1 MPTYDP
7 DLTGALR
14 SLQRQIDQ
22 INTSRPGPMSW
33 GPDDGHIR
41 FYAADGKVLFQAN
54 SGGASV
60 VSRGSLTSMT
70 GLFDGIRDKNDAQDG
85 VLSDHR
91 TWLVGHGERLDG
103 HDADVKRIDGVN
115 DAQNGRLNDHHGWIG
130 SLGTRMTSV
139 EGVNDAQN
147 GRLNTHQGWIGS
159 LGDRMG
165 SVEGV
170 NNAQNGRLN
179 DHADWI
185 AGARSAAQ
193 AAQSRADNAHADAAT
208 AQARANSAYSRAGTG
223 ISDAAAAASA
233 ASSARSRADAAYSLA
248 ATRAAAST
256 VSDLDA
262 YMRAQV
268 ARLDAR
274 INNLPGS

>member
-1 MPTYDP
+1 MPTFDP
-7 DLTGALR
+7 DLEGALR

-33 GPDDGHIR
+33 GARDGGIK
-41 FYAADGKVLFQAN
+41 FYGADGSVLFQAN
-54 SGGASV
+54 STGASV
-60 VSRGSLTSMT
+60 VSRGSLSSLT
-70 GLFDGIRDKNDAQDG
+70 GLVDGIRDKNDNQDG

-91 TWLVGHGERLDG
+91 GWIIGHGERLDG
-103 HDADVKRIDGVN
+103 HDSDIYRIDGVN

-165 SVEGV
+165 SVESV

-179 DHADWI
+179 DHSDWI
-185 AGARSAAQ
+185 AGARSAAA
-193 AAQSRADNAHADAAT
+193 AAQARADNAHADAAT
-208 AQARANSAYSRAGTG
+208 AQARADSAYSRAGTG
-223 ISDAAAAASA
+223 ISDAAAAHARANSAYNLASGRATQGQIDELRSSIATLTSRIASLTTRVA
-233 ASSARSRADAAYSLA
+233 AIENKIRA
-248 ATRAAAST
+248 
-256 VSDLDA
+256 
-262 YMRAQV
+262 
-268 ARLDAR
+268 
-274 INNLPGS
+274 

>member
-1 MPTYDP
+1 MAVSREPTVP
-7 DLTGALR
+7 GNIRQHQRDLDRLGSAP
-14 SLQRQIDQ
+14 
-22 INTSRPGPMSW
+22 PGPMSW
-33 GPDDGHIR
+33 GPNDGHIR
-41 FYAADGKVLFQAN
+41 FYGADGKVLFQAN

-60 VSRGSLTSMT
+60 VSRGSLSGLT
-70 GLFDGIRDKNDAQDG
+70 GLIDNIRDKNDNQDG
-85 VLSDHR
+85 VLADHR
-91 TWLVGHGERLDG
+91 AWLVGHGERLDG

-147 GRLNTHQGWIGS
+147 GRLNDHHGWIGS

-165 SVEGV
+165 AVEGV

-193 AAQSRADNAHADAAT
+193 AAQARADNAHADAAA
-208 AQARANSAYSRAGTG
+208 AQARADSAYSRAGTG
-223 ISDAAAAASA
+223 ISDAAAAH
-233 ASSARSRADAAYSLA
+233 ARANAAYTLAAGRATQGQIEELRSSIATLTANVASLA
-248 ATRAAAST
+248 AR
-256 VSDLDA
+256 
-262 YMRAQV
+262 V
-268 ARLDAR
+268 ARLEQLGPR
-274 INNLPGS
+274 

>member
-7 DLTGALR
+7 DLAGALR

-33 GPDDGHIR
+33 GPDDGHIK
-41 FYAADGKVLFQAN
+41 FYDASGKVLFQAN

-60 VSRGSLTSMT
+60 VSRGSLTSIT

-115 DAQNGRLNDHHGWIG
+115 AAQNGRLNDHHEWIG
-130 SLGTRMTSV
+130 SLGKRMTSA
-139 EGVNDAQN
+139 EAVNDAQN

-165 SVEGV
+165 DAESTLSSH
-170 NNAQNGRLN
+170 NGRIN
-179 DHADWI
+179 T
-185 AGARSAAQ
+185 
-193 AAQSRADNAHADAAT
+193 AQSRADSAYSRAGTGISNAAT
-208 AQARANSAYSRAGTG
+208 AQARADSAYSRAGTG
-223 ISDAAAAASA
+223 ISDAAAAHARANSAYNLASGRATQSQIQGLSNTIA
-233 ASSARSRADAAYSLA
+233 ALRVNITQLTARVAAIE
-248 ATRAAAST
+248 
-256 VSDLDA
+256 
-262 YMRAQV
+262 AQI
-268 ARLDAR
+268 RPLT
-274 INNLPGS
+274 